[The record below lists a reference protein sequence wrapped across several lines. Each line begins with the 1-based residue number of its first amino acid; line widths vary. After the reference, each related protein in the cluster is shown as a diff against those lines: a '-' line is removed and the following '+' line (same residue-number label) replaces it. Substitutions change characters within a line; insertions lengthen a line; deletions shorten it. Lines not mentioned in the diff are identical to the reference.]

1 MAENGARR
9 WRPVLFTLV
18 LVIAASLAVWYLW
31 EHYFQDIWTRD
42 ARVRAVV
49 INVAPDV
56 SGEITAMSVT
66 DNQYVQRGDPLFVV
80 DKQHYQLAVDQAEA
94 QVESARQT
102 LALRRNEAARRQ
114 RLGSNVSR
122 EELEQ
127 ANSNQALAQA
137 NLDEAQA
144 ALANARLN
152 LKRTEVKA
160 PVSGYVTHLL
170 AHRGDYAHAGGA
182 VLTLVDSHSFWVEAY
197 LKETQVHRIRIGDP
211 VRVRLLG
218 TRHDLPGRV
227 AGIARGIGNENA
239 ATGNDQGLPSV
250 SPTFEWVR
258 LAQRIPVHVTL
269 EKIPEGLTLAAGM
282 TASVQVY
289 PEKAGK

>member
-66 DNQYVQRGDPLFVV
+66 DNQYVQRGAPLFVV

-94 QVESARQT
+94 RVESARQT
-102 LALRRNEAARRQ
+102 LELRGNEAARRR
-114 RLGSNVSR
+114 RLGTNVSK

-127 ANSNQALAQA
+127 ATSNQALAQA
-137 NLDEAQA
+137 NLDEARA

-170 AHRGDYAHAGGA
+170 AHRGDYAHAGSA

-197 LKETQVHRIRIGDP
+197 LKETQVHRIHVGDP

-289 PEKAGK
+289 PKK